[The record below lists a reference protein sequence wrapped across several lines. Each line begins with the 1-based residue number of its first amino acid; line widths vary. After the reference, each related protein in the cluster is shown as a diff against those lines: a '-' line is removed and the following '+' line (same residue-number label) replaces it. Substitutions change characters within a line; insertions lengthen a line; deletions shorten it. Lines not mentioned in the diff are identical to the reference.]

1 MKMNQ
6 DEPSRS
12 CFYYWFIEPLK
23 SQYKDDGSLN
33 PAFKIPVKT
42 NRFEKCELALFLDS
56 GGRPDF
62 IRLIIP
68 GYAGDEL
75 KQELKQEHVELL
87 QVVKEHILSVLRL
100 MYDSKTEIARYVMWA
115 FPEDAKPY
123 SYGISIQELQGQR
136 PAFPSAAVHN
146 AFVGTWDKRTEIKLL
161 TDALDERILLQ
172 YRYLSLYK
180 ILENHFKKR
189 GKWQKSELKEFLS
202 QFHAQFEGLSISL
215 PLDNYIH
222 TLRDKCAHI
231 KTGKDVLGVT
241 QLNPQQAKEV
251 GRFLPFLKNICMTLL
266 NSVSNG
272 KFTLRHLS
280 EKQNL

>member
-1 MKMNQ
+1 M
-6 DEPSRS
+6 
-12 CFYYWFIEPLK
+12 
-23 SQYKDDGSLN
+23 
-33 PAFKIPVKT
+33 PVKT

-56 GGRPDF
+56 EGRPDF
-62 IRLIIP
+62 MRLIIP

-75 KQELKQEHVELL
+75 KQELKQEHFELL
-87 QVVKEHILSVLRL
+87 QVVKEHILSILRL
-100 MYDSKTEIARYVMWA
+100 MYDSKTEIARYAMWA

-161 TDALDERILLQ
+161 TDALDERIPPQ

-180 ILENHFKKR
+180 ILENHFKRR
-189 GKWQKSELKEFLS
+189 GRWQKIELNAFLC
-202 QFHAQFEGLSISL
+202 QFSAKFDEMGIPR
-215 PLDNYIH
+215 PLDDYIH
-222 TLRDKCAHI
+222 YLRDKCAHI

-241 QLNPQQAKEV
+241 QLNPRQAVEV
-251 GRFLPFLKNICMTLL
+251 GKFLPFLKNICITLL

-272 KFTLRHLS
+272 KFTLKQLS
-280 EKQNL
+280 EKQDQ